1 MEQNQDLHPFSEL
14 EQKIGLKRT
23 VPFKGVCAKVFQSK
37 KTMEKKTSNL
47 TSKGKMER
55 RKKSTTKTI
64 SS

>member
-14 EQKIGLKRT
+14 EQKIGHKRT
-23 VPFKGVCAKVFQSK
+23 VPSKGVCAKVVQSK
-37 KTMEKKTSNL
+37 KTMKKPSNL
-47 TSKGKMER
+47 TSKGKMDR